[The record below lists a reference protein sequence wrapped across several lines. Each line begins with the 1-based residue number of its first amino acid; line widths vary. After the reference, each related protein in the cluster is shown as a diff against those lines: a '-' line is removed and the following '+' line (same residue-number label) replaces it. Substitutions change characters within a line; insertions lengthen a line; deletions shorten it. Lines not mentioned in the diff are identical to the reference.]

1 MTLNTPNPS
10 PVQVNGEDLPKTEEF
25 TGLGSTVRCNGGA
38 GNNVKNRFR
47 KARNALRMF
56 NKVWRFQQ
64 YSTKTKLKLYQSCVS
79 SILLYGSELKD
90 DCH

>member
-1 MTLNTPNPS
+1 MNTSNPS

-25 TGLGSTVRCNGGA
+25 TGLGSTVGCDGGA

-56 NKVWRFQQ
+56 NKIWRSQQ
-64 YSTKTKLKLYQSCVS
+64 YSTETKLKLYQSCVS
-79 SILLYGSELKD
+79 SILLYGSEF
-90 DCH
+90 